1 MADVDSKFEELEPN
15 QSVDEAVVGN
25 EPGAK

>member
-1 MADVDSKFEELEPN
+1 MADVDSKFEELEPSG
-15 QSVDEAVVGN
+15 SVNEALVGK